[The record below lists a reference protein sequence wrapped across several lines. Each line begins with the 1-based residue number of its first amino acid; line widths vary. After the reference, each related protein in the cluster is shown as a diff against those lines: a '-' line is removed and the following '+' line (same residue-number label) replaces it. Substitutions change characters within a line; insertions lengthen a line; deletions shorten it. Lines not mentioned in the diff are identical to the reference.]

1 MKQKH
6 NGQGMGNKVQKI
18 TIVFL
23 VITISL
29 LVGCDLKLKQAIEA
43 YKGTGQINYLKGP
56 LLGTSGVAIKMPSL
70 DLVEPFEVEY
80 QLTGIPKGNRYV
92 VYLVIP
98 EPCPIDKILQ
108 GSFELQIYQ
117 DNILVNKIIAPT
129 LEKMTNRVGGG
140 ENRFY
145 FYEKGQFD
153 VNEVGATWSIKV
165 KSANKKLSASVNAFI
180 LISTGGYK

>member
-1 MKQKH
+1 MRITREP
-6 NGQGMGNKVQKI
+6 KI
-18 TIVFL
+18 TIVCL
-23 VITISL
+23 VITILFLSC
-29 LVGCDLKLKQAIEA
+29 CDLKLKQAIA
-43 YKGTGQINYLKGP
+43 DYKGNGQIIYLKGP

-70 DLVEPFEVEY
+70 DIAEPFEVAY

-98 EPCPIDKILQ
+98 EPCPINQVLQ

-117 DNILVNKIIAPT
+117 NNILVKKITAST
-129 LEKMTNRVGGG
+129 LEEMTNRVGGG

-153 VNEVGATWSIKV
+153 VNKVRATWSLKV
-165 KSANKKLSASVNAFI
+165 KSSNENLTTSVKAFI
-180 LISTGGYK
+180 LISRGGYK

>member
-1 MKQKH
+1 MESKAK
-6 NGQGMGNKVQKI
+6 KI
-18 TIVFL
+18 TIAFL
-23 VITISL
+23 VIAISFL
-29 LVGCDLKLKQAIEA
+29 FGCDLSLKQAIA
-43 YKGTGQINYLKGP
+43 DYKGDGQIIYLKGP
-56 LLGTSGVAIKMPSL
+56 LLGTSGVAIKMPTL
-70 DLVEPFEVEY
+70 DLAEPFEVEY
-80 QLTGIPKGNRYV
+80 QLAGIPEGNRYV

-117 DNILVNKIIAPT
+117 DNILVNKIIAST

-153 VNEVGATWSIKV
+153 VNNVGTIWSIKI
-165 KSANKKLSASVNAFI
+165 KSMNKKLFTSVNAFI